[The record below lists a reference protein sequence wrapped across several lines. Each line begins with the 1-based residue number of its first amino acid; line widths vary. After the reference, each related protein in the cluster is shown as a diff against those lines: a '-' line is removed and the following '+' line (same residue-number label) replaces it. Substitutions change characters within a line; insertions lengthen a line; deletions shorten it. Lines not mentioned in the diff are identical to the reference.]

1 MLKEAGYMGAVMDG
15 VIRFP
20 AFSFNASDGSK
31 RAYQGILYEGGS
43 GYYSAT
49 NAQLEIVLPSANA
62 FARNMAVAKAK
73 TTQRTALKKSFSGV
87 KVDVKMKKLFL
98 DSNIEKMEIVK
109 Y

>member
-1 MLKEAGYMGAVMDG
+1 MGAVMDG

-20 AFSFNASDGSK
+20 AFSFTVSDGSK